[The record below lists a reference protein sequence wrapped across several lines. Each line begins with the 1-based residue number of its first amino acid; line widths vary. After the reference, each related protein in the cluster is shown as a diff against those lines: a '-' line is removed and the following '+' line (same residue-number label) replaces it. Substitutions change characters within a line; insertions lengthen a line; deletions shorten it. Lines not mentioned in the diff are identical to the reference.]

1 MSNFVVNKYRQRI
14 MLGFDTFR
22 EPIKDPF
29 ASQIRD
35 VVRRIS
41 TGELNEY
48 DNKVIEESKQRGS
61 TYEVVW
67 E

>member
-1 MSNFVVNKYRQRI
+1 

-22 EPIKDPF
+22 EPIKEPF

-35 VVRRIS
+35 AVRRIA
-41 TGELNEY
+41 TGCLNEE
-48 DNKVIEESKQRGS
+48 DKRIMRESEERRS
-61 TYEVVW
+61 TYHAVW